1 MYKNIHSKLQEFNRL
16 QREGVDQT
24 DNYILLFGDNT
35 RVVEMAK
42 INAMKIKVQKGK
54 FYVSR
59 KKSKT
64 TDEYLV
70 IDMVNGQV
78 YKIKSKLYTV
88 KVVDDNILVIDNNT
102 GEEHFLIE
110 GGKLDFRNV
119 KHLGMNNYTYFSG
132 DSSSDYKGVP
142 AVRFENNFADSIRVH
157 WIIALMKCGII
168 ILNLCVGNSPTHKLR
183 HIVAYEKSKNNSV
196 RNLQILKGTDDKN
209 TK

>member
-1 MYKNIHSKLQEFNRL
+1 MYKDIHSYLREVNRL
-16 QREGVDQT
+16 QREGTDQT
-24 DNYILLFGDNT
+24 DNYILLFGDNA

-70 IDMVNGQV
+70 IDMINGQV

-88 KVVDDNILVIDNNT
+88 KVVDDNILAFDNNT
-102 GEEHFLIE
+102 GEEHFLILE
-110 GGKLDFRNV
+110 GKLDFGNV
-119 KHLGMNNYTYFSG
+119 KHLGIKNYTYFSG
-132 DSSSDYKGVP
+132 DSSIDYKGVP
-142 AVRFENNFADSIRVH
+142 AVRFDNNFADSIRVH
-157 WIIALMKCGII
+157 WLIALMQWGILA
-168 ILNLCVGNSPTHKLR
+168 LNLCVGNSPTHKLR

-196 RNLQILKGTDDKN
+196 YNLQILKGTDDK
-209 TK
+209 KIK